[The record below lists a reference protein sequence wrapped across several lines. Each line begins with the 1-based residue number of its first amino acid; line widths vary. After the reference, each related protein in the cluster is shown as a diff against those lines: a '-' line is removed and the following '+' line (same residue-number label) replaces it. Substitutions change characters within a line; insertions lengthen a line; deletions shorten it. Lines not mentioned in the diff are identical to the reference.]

1 MSISKKILFISEF
14 AGQIGGTEKFIFST
28 AKLLRENGY
37 VCDML
42 YKTPAKNLEEFSE
55 VFDVCAP
62 LSEAIIPA
70 SEYLITTM
78 HRTED
83 ANFLRMA
90 LDKYAPTLFVHDHT
104 YVCPKGYKYYPYKRK
119 NCAQK
124 YNRFVCAIC
133 ALSAPLRHFSNG
145 VLDAVKRN
153 VFEMP
158 LLNKTALSFPKFVVI
173 SDFMRNELLKNG
185 VAENKISLLSPY
197 VDAVETAETQPS
209 GKLKILFA
217 SQHVA
222 SKGLHLLFE
231 SLAKMKSDFE
241 LTILGEGART
251 PFYKDLAKEFGIAQK
266 TIFAGFVNNPEDFYK
281 RTDVAVFPSMW
292 QEPFGLVG
300 IEAMAYA
307 RPVVAFDVGGVRQ
320 WLIDGKNG
328 IIVPER
334 NTTLFAE
341 ALDKLAQN
349 PSLVK
354 SLGENGRDFVRAN
367 FTREN
372 FLKTFL
378 QLQ

>member
-1 MSISKKILFISEF
+1 
-14 AGQIGGTEKFIFST
+14 
-28 AKLLRENGY
+28 
-37 VCDML
+37 
-42 YKTPAKNLEEFSE
+42 
-55 VFDVCAP
+55 
-62 LSEAIIPA
+62 
-70 SEYLITTM
+70 
-78 HRTED
+78 
-83 ANFLRMA
+83 
-90 LDKYAPTLFVHDHT
+90 
-104 YVCPKGYKYYPYKRK
+104 
-119 NCAQK
+119 
-124 YNRFVCAIC
+124 
-133 ALSAPLRHFSNG
+133 
-145 VLDAVKRN
+145 
-153 VFEMP
+153 
-158 LLNKTALSFPKFVVI
+158 
-173 SDFMRNELLKNG
+173 MRNELLKNG

-231 SLAKMKSDFE
+231 SLTKVKSDFE
-241 LTILGEGART
+241 LTILGEGSRT
-251 PFYKDLAKEFGIAQK
+251 PFYKDLAKEFGIAKK

-354 SLGENGRDFVRAN
+354 SLGENGRDFVHAN